1 MTLSMGATLY
11 IAKYKSIYKMV
22 IKEGKWRENDRI
34 LIQATNKLKAV
45 WKIINDEVG
54 RSSTITHDITLD
66 IQSNEIGDMN
76 KIVDL
81 FNVYFCET
89 PVKLLKSNKLNN
101 ISPSDKHRVYIKGCN
116 KSIFFQPNYWKWCSK
131 SGKESQKQILHRE
144 WWHSGLH
151 TKTMHRVPKET
162 VNGYI

>member
-1 MTLSMGATLY
+1 MKLN
-11 IAKYKSIYKMV
+11 
-22 IKEGKWRENDRI
+22 ERENDRI

-116 KSIFFQPNYWKWCSK
+116 KSIFFTPITENEVVKVAK
-131 SGKESQKQILHRE
+131 SLKNKFATGNDDIPDYIVKQCIEYLKKPLTDIYND
-144 WWHSGLH
+144 HSNQEFFRINL
-151 TKTMHRVPKET
+151 K
-162 VNGYI
+162 